1 MLHLI
6 EGPELRTH
14 YRKDRI
20 DKRRKKPTTQ
30 QDSNPW
36 PLEFCSAGECSTAM
50 LQPLPHDCPCFW
62 VSHTLCL
69 RRNFQSQL
77 TWSIRSS
84 ILNGRMTSVRNWKRH
99 KIKKDEN
106 LADGMAQKRIYRDF
120 KFLSAVLRGT
130 KREVL
135 RISKEH
141 ILGDNQKFG
150 VKLI

>member
-1 MLHLI
+1 M
-6 EGPELRTH
+6 
-14 YRKDRI
+14 
-20 DKRRKKPTTQ
+20 
-30 QDSNPW
+30 
-36 PLEFCSAGECSTAM
+36 
-50 LQPLPHDCPCFW
+50 
-62 VSHTLCL
+62 
-69 RRNFQSQL
+69 
-77 TWSIRSS
+77 RSS
-84 ILNGRMTSVRNWKRH
+84 ILKGRMTSVRNWKRH